1 MAVEAIGI
9 AWCHDWVTG
18 RFMAQSVGLSP
29 TFREDVLPGGLEEL
43 GIGLRL
49 RLRRG
54 LGFWRLAG
62 SKQA

>member
-1 MAVEAIGI
+1 
-9 AWCHDWVTG
+9 
-18 RFMAQSVGLSP
+18 MAQSVGLSP

-49 RLRRG
+49 RRG

>member
-9 AWCHDWVTG
+9 AWCLDWVTG

-49 RLRRG
+49 WRG

-62 SKQA
+62 SKRA